1 MVIGYLAIFLLVVAM
16 SAYAIA
22 RIGKFNEVTKS
33 VLMTNNRI
41 IDYTVKLRDSILSQI
56 RYERKFLITKDQVFY
71 TQFSRFKSDFDQYL
85 DELLS
90 VADSSQVMSLVKSV
104 RNSYQTYQTLF
115 NEEVKYLKDGQSYS
129 QQRYRQEKDRVT
141 NEIIE
146 QLKKM
151 GTFIQENTTDKIKIL
166 YEAGT
171 EARRMAIL
179 MTGGFLLLGIAIS
192 FFINRSIT
200 QPLSIMEKKTKD
212 IAKGDFK
219 GILTLSSPPE
229 IAELAK
235 AFNLMCNMLN
245 ELDKM
250 KSDFFSSVAH
260 ELRTPLST
268 LKMAISLLLEGRQ
281 GPITEGQKEVLV
293 LLEGVVNRLIS
304 LINSLLDLS
313 KMEAGMMT
321 YQLEQK
327 NLAPLIDRAAGEIA
341 PLVEAKHIRL
351 ETKSADGLPLIKID
365 SERILQVLR
374 NILGN
379 AVKFTPEGGQVKV
392 SVRSVDQG
400 VEVSISDTGPGIPA
414 DSLHTIFEKFKQ
426 VPSKGPHQ
434 NKGTGMGLAIAKQ
447 IVTHHGGKI
456 WAESELGQG
465 STFFFVLPA

>member
-1 MVIGYLAIFLLVVAM
+1 
-16 SAYAIA
+16 
-22 RIGKFNEVTKS
+22 
-33 VLMTNNRI
+33 
-41 IDYTVKLRDSILSQI
+41 
-56 RYERKFLITKDQVFY
+56 
-71 TQFSRFKSDFDQYL
+71 
-85 DELLS
+85 
-90 VADSSQVMSLVKSV
+90 
-104 RNSYQTYQTLF
+104 
-115 NEEVKYLKDGQSYS
+115 
-129 QQRYRQEKDRVT
+129 
-141 NEIIE
+141 
-146 QLKKM
+146 
-151 GTFIQENTTDKIKIL
+151 
-166 YEAGT
+166 
-171 EARRMAIL
+171 MAIL

-293 LLEGVVNRLIS
+293 LLNGVVNRLIS

-321 YQLEQK
+321 YNLESQ
-327 NLAPLIDRAAGEIA
+327 NIVPLIDQAIKEIG
-341 PLVEAKHIRL
+341 PLVEVKGISLEAKVM
-351 ETKSADGLPLIKID
+351 EGLPIIKID
-365 SERILQVLR
+365 GERILQVIR
-374 NILGN
+374 NIIGN
-379 AVKFTPEGGQVKV
+379 AVKFTPNGGYVKV
-392 SVRSVDQG
+392 FVRAIDQG
-400 VEVSISDTGPGIPA
+400 VEVSVVDTGPGIPA
-414 DSLHTIFEKFKQ
+414 ENLTSIFEKFRQ
-426 VPSKGPHQ
+426 ISVRGTSRP
-434 NKGTGMGLAIAKQ
+434 NGTGLGLAIAKQ

-456 WAESELGQG
+456 WAESELGHG
-465 STFFFVLPA
+465 SKFVFVLPA